1 MAGITGNI
9 ADLLEGPN
17 GIVLDRRSRQVRAG
31 DQEVLLTK
39 QGFDLLALLLENRG
53 DVLTKEYLAQTVWHH
68 DAVSDL
74 HFLHTAIY
82 RLRAALKAADSQSP
96 IVAVRGVGYTIP
108 GAPFGA
114 GTFRPRE
121 AFESALQSLIVPTMI
136 IDTTRRIRFAN
147 EAFAKLVG
155 YTVEELGALPS
166 AAVLS
171 PGDLQGVR
179 AELTRRVF
187 SGESD
192 RSERVP
198 MECRDGTLI
207 EVPMVAVSPLS
218 IDGEV
223 VGAVI
228 ECITSELYHG
238 DRVATPS
245 IANR

>member
-1 MAGITGNI
+1 MSGTTGST

-17 GIVLDRRSRQVRAG
+17 GIMLDRRSRQVRAG
-31 DQEVLLTK
+31 DEEVLLTK

-74 HFLHTAIY
+74 HFLHTAVY
-82 RLRAALKAADSQSP
+82 RLRAALKAAGSQSP

-114 GTFRPRE
+114 GAFRPRE
-121 AFESALQSLIVPTMI
+121 AFESALRSSVVPTI
-136 IDTTRRIRFAN
+136 ITDTTRRIRFAN
-147 EAFAKLVG
+147 EAFANLIG
-155 YTVEELGALPS
+155 YTVSELLALPS

-187 SGESD
+187 GGESD
-192 RSERVP
+192 RSERVS
-198 MECRDGTLI
+198 MERRDGTLI
-207 EVPMVAVSPLS
+207 EVPMVAISPLS

-223 VGAVI
+223 VGAVV
-228 ECITSELYHG
+228 EFITPELYHG

-245 IANR
+245 IGGR